1 VGQYSLHST
10 HYPCDGRQHGCTIF
24 WLALDVVY
32 KLTVWSA
39 HFSDAPTA
47 YDDTHRRLGQYATQP
62 SKRRS
67 SGAIACTRRRSD
79 VTRCSGLDRHSFT
92 YSILC
97 NYMTSSIKTST
108 QTRSSQYFAPVISG
122 QINNLTVILN
132 ANDMI
137 YYAYTSVQS
146 VIYFCLMTNYELL
159 R

>member
-1 VGQYSLHST
+1 MLWVSTQYTVHT
-10 HYPCDGRQHGCTIF
+10 TRVTAVNGCTIF

-39 HFSDAPTA
+39 HFSDASAA
-47 YDDTHRRLGQYATQP
+47 YGHDDAHRRLGHDATQVTQP

-79 VTRCSGLDRHSFT
+79 VTRCSGLDRHAFT
-92 YSILC
+92 YSIMC

-108 QTRSSQYFAPVISG
+108 QTRSSESSQYFAAVISG

-137 YYAYTSVQS
+137 YYAYTSV
-146 VIYFCLMTNYELL
+146 
-159 R
+159 